1 MRKGEFRLDM
11 SIEERFLKVL
21 RKTMEAREQDIKA
34 DTDLSKLGFNSIS
47 YIKLVVAVEEE
58 FNIEFND
65 EYLDIGKFD
74 GIKSVISYIESK
86 IMALDTENV

>member
-1 MRKGEFRLDM
+1 MRKGVLRLNM

-21 RKTMEAREQDIKA
+21 KRTMEAGEKGINA
-34 DTDLSKLGFNSIS
+34 DTDLSTLGFNSIS

-65 EYLDIGKFD
+65 EYLDISKFD
-74 GIKSVISYIESK
+74 SINSVISYIESE
-86 IMALDTENV
+86 ILALSTENV